1 MKRILI
7 STLAVLCAIGAYA
20 DDKQIVTSQK
30 YLKDELDL
38 KLDKLEGLGANK
50 MLMYTT
56 TSDTTHQI
64 GTPRD
69 IVNTLGTK
77 TNGVYTDTTSNAVVE
92 RSAVKGGIDAKQD
105 NITGKTEGYVAI
117 YTSTPGE
124 LSEKG
129 IYNGGTIKGSDT
141 LVTAK
146 TANDAIVN
154 AVNSELTQVD
164 ATTGQPSNSG
174 TLWRVSTG
182 LTLLDIA
189 AAASGGG
196 SGSGSGGSSAPD
208 LMTLIGVSE
217 AGYGRTSNMYTGAE
231 KDSYNMSNTIIA
243 NDPMAFAVD
252 YGNGK
257 GVIKGHGRCSE
268 TGVTTPWYSTQG
280 YTFAADH
287 FVNNLTNE
295 TDPDTGGHY
304 CYCQLDSYTASGSN
318 TSIALSTPWVF
329 NGDLGDADSCASF
342 CASDCEIYLWNTIP
356 NYLAFRAAVFNSV
369 Q

>member
-1 MKRILI
+1 MKRIII

-164 ATTGQPSNSG
+164 ATTGQPSNNG

-182 LTLLDIA
+182 LTLLDTA
-189 AAASGGG
+189 AAASGGYDMSLLTTPG
-196 SGSGSGGSSAPD
+196 SYMCYKSLDAEDMSQSSCDSTTYNNLSYGDWAIPFTVNNETVYVTGTSACSSVSGEYATVSPNQSTIDGEYDTQHEAAPTSSPAGGECHCKV
-208 LMTLIGVSE
+208 TGVDGNNVVS
-217 AGYGRTSNMYTGAE
+217 RWVFF
-231 KDSYNMSNTIIA
+231 DSYSSSVC
-243 NDPMAFAVD
+243 AVGCA
-252 YGNGK
+252 YACGRSVRISSGFRS
-257 GVIKGHGRCSE
+257 GVFG
-268 TGVTTPWYSTQG
+268 
-280 YTFAADH
+280 
-287 FVNNLTNE
+287 
-295 TDPDTGGHY
+295 
-304 CYCQLDSYTASGSN
+304 
-318 TSIALSTPWVF
+318 
-329 NGDLGDADSCASF
+329 
-342 CASDCEIYLWNTIP
+342 
-356 NYLAFRAAVFNSV
+356 AV